1 MIKMNITDFVN
12 YFNDGVADTGIL
24 MILVLIDTAVAV
36 SYHYAKGNGFVSNR
50 LLSGLIRNLILS
62 FMPSLITGISAL
74 RPRSDT
80 LYQYLAMILTIY
92 IGYAIIQSILAYMN
106 LWGVKLPTWLND
118 LLSQEI
124 KDKQNKG
131 K

>member
-1 MIKMNITDFVN
+1 MNVNDFVS
-12 YFNDGVADTGIL
+12 YFNDGVTDSGIL

-50 LLSGLIRNLILS
+50 LLSGLIRNLVLS
-62 FMPSLITGISAL
+62 FMPSLITGISTL
-74 RPRSDT
+74 RPRTDT

-92 IGYAIIQSILAYMN
+92 IGYAIIQSILAYTS
-106 LWGVKLPTWLND
+106 LWGVKLPSWLND

-124 KDKQNKG
+124 KDKENKG

>member
-1 MIKMNITDFVN
+1 MTLTNFVN
-12 YFNDGVADTGIL
+12 YFNDGVTDSGIL
-24 MILVLIDTAVAV
+24 MILVLIDTSVAV
-36 SYHYAKGNGFVSNR
+36 SYHYAKGSGFVSNR
-50 LLSGLIRNLILS
+50 LLSGLIRNLVLS
-62 FMPSLITGISAL
+62 FMPSLITGISTL
-74 RPRSDT
+74 RPRTDT

-118 LLSQEI
+118 MLSQEI
-124 KDKQNKG
+124 KDKENKG

>member
-1 MIKMNITDFVN
+1 MTLTDFVN
-12 YFNDGVADTGIL
+12 YFNDGVTDSGIL

-74 RPRSDT
+74 RPRTDT

-92 IGYAIIQSILAYMN
+92 IGYAIIQSILAYTS
-106 LWGVKLPTWLND
+106 LWGVKLPSWLND

-124 KDKQNKG
+124 KDKENKG

>member
-1 MIKMNITDFVN
+1 MNLTDFVN
-12 YFNDGVADTGIL
+12 YFNDGVTDSGIL

-36 SYHYAKGNGFVSNR
+36 SYHYSKGSGFVSNR
-50 LLSGLIRNLILS
+50 LLSGLIRNLVLS
-62 FMPSLITGISAL
+62 FMPSLITGISTL
-74 RPRSDT
+74 RPRTDT

-106 LWGVKLPTWLND
+106 LWGVKLPVWLNE

-124 KDKQNKG
+124 KDKENKG
-131 K
+131 KW

>member
-1 MIKMNITDFVN
+1 MNLTDFVN
-12 YFNDGVADTGIL
+12 YFNDGVTDSGIL

-62 FMPSLITGISAL
+62 FMPSLVTGISAF
-74 RPRSDT
+74 RPRADT

-92 IGYAIIQSILAYMN
+92 IGYAIIQSILAYTA
-106 LWGVKLPTWLND
+106 LWGVKLPSWLND
-118 LLSQEI
+118 MLSQEI
-124 KDKQNKG
+124 KDKENKG

>member
-1 MIKMNITDFVN
+1 MNLTDFVN
-12 YFNDGVADTGIL
+12 YFNDGVTDSGIL

-36 SYHYAKGNGFVSNR
+36 SYHYSKGSGFVSNR
-50 LLSGLIRNLILS
+50 LLSGLIRNLVLS
-62 FMPSLITGISAL
+62 FMPSLITGISTL
-74 RPRSDT
+74 RPRTDT

-106 LWGVKLPTWLND
+106 LWGVKLPVWLNE

-124 KDKQNKG
+124 KDKENKG

>member
-1 MIKMNITDFVN
+1 MNITDFVN

>member
-1 MIKMNITDFVN
+1 MTLTDFVS

-24 MILVLIDTAVAV
+24 MILVLIDTSVAV
-36 SYHYAKGNGFVSNR
+36 SYHYSKGSGFVSNR

-62 FMPSLITGISAL
+62 FMPSLVTGISTF
-74 RPRSDT
+74 RPRTDP

-92 IGYAIIQSILAYMN
+92 IGYAIIQSILAYTAM
-106 LWGVKLPTWLND
+106 WGVKMPSWLND
-118 LLSQEI
+118 MLSQEI
-124 KDKQNKG
+124 KDKENKG

>member
-1 MIKMNITDFVN
+1 MNLTDFVN
-12 YFNDGVADTGIL
+12 YFNDGVTDSGIL

-50 LLSGLIRNLILS
+50 LLSGLIRNLVLS
-62 FMPSLITGISAL
+62 FMPLLITGISAL
-74 RPRSDT
+74 RPRTDT

-92 IGYAIIQSILAYMN
+92 IGYAIIQSILAYTS
-106 LWGVKLPTWLND
+106 LWGVKLPSWLND

-124 KDKQNKG
+124 KDKKNKG

>member
-1 MIKMNITDFVN
+1 MTKMNLTDFVN
-12 YFNDGVADTGIL
+12 YFNDGVTDSGIL

-50 LLSGLIRNLILS
+50 LLSGLIRNLVLS
-62 FMPSLITGISAL
+62 FMPSLVTGISAF
-74 RPRSDT
+74 RPRTDT

-106 LWGVKLPTWLND
+106 LWGVKLPSWLND

-124 KDKQNKG
+124 KDKENKG

>member
-1 MIKMNITDFVN
+1 MTKMNLNDFVN
-12 YFNDGVADTGIL
+12 YYNDGVTDSGIL

-36 SYHYAKGNGFVSNR
+36 SYHYAKGSGFVSNR
-50 LLSGLIRNLILS
+50 LLSGLIRNLVLS

-74 RPRSDT
+74 RPRTDT

-124 KDKQNKG
+124 KDKENKG

>member
-1 MIKMNITDFVN
+1 MNLNDFVS
-12 YFNDGVADTGIL
+12 YFNDGVTDSGIL
-24 MILVLIDTAVAV
+24 MILVLIDTATAV

-62 FMPSLITGISAL
+62 FMPSLITAISAF
-74 RPRSDT
+74 RPRTDT

-106 LWGVKLPTWLND
+106 LWGIKLPTWLND

>member
-1 MIKMNITDFVN
+1 MNLTDFVS

-36 SYHYAKGNGFVSNR
+36 SYHYSKGNGFVSNR

-62 FMPSLITGISAL
+62 FMPSLVAGISAF
-74 RPRSDT
+74 RPRADT

-92 IGYAIIQSILAYMN
+92 IGYAIIQSILAYTS
-106 LWGVKLPTWLND
+106 LWGVKLPSWLND

-124 KDKQNKG
+124 KDKENKG

>member
-1 MIKMNITDFVN
+1 MNLTDFVN

-36 SYHYAKGNGFVSNR
+36 SYHYSKGNGFVSNR

-62 FMPSLITGISAL
+62 FMPSLVTGISSL
-74 RPRSDT
+74 RPRTDT

-92 IGYAIIQSILAYMN
+92 IGYAIIQSILAYTA
-106 LWGVKLPTWLND
+106 LWGVKLPSWLND

-124 KDKQNKG
+124 KDKENKG